1 MEWISIKPGFWGET
15 GGHLLRLEFLKEAKQ
30 RGYSYATSYV
40 HRNVVMR
47 RIDKGESIQIVQ
59 KYDPDRLD
67 YYRVDLNN
75 ILYLT
80 SAISPTEMT
89 HPDIGTMYIDEN
101 SAPNID

>member
-1 MEWISIKPGFWGET
+1 
-15 GGHLLRLEFLKEAKQ
+15 
-30 RGYSYATSYV
+30 
-40 HRNVVMR
+40 MR
-47 RIDKGESIQIVQ
+47 RVDKGNSIPIMQ

-75 ILYLT
+75 ILQLT
-80 SAISPTEMT
+80 STISSTETT